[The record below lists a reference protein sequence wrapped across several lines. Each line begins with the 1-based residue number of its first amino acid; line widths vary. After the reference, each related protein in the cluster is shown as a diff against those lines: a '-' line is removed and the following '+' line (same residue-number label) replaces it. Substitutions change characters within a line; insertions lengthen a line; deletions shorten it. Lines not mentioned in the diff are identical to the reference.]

1 MLYKDLL
8 SEAKALEKEFTEAR
22 RYLHAHAEIGF
33 SLPYTTGYVF
43 AKLREFGYTPKQC
56 GRAGIVAEIGKSGGK
71 TVLLRADMDALPMR
85 EETGLPFAAR
95 SGNMHACGHD
105 MHTAMLLLAA
115 KLLRAHENELCG
127 TVKLAFQP
135 AEETLSGAKDMIEG
149 GLLESPSPDAAF
161 MIHVIS
167 GANTPIGSLALP
179 EGGIYAPSADY
190 FDISVTGA
198 SCHGAS
204 PEKGADA
211 LLSAAHIMVALSEI
225 PSRELAIGERAVLT
239 VGKIESGGAENAI
252 SGKTVLSGTM
262 RAYGNVLREK
272 IQCRIGEISKNIAA
286 AFRTEAS
293 VTFKSGCPSLRTD
306 GALCKKI
313 ADYCREILPH
323 EYVLPAELLG
333 SVGGSED
340 FAYIA
345 EKVPSCIASLSAGTG
360 KYPLHH
366 PKVCFD
372 ESVIPIGGAI
382 YANTAVSW
390 LEDNENGAK

>member
-1 MLYKDLL
+1 
-8 SEAKALEKEFTEAR
+8 
-22 RYLHAHAEIGF
+22 
-33 SLPYTTGYVF
+33 
-43 AKLREFGYTPKQC
+43 
-56 GRAGIVAEIGKSGGK
+56 
-71 TVLLRADMDALPMR
+71 
-85 EETGLPFAAR
+85 
-95 SGNMHACGHD
+95 
-105 MHTAMLLLAA
+105 
-115 KLLRAHENELCG
+115 
-127 TVKLAFQP
+127 
-135 AEETLSGAKDMIEG
+135 
-149 GLLESPSPDAAF
+149 
-161 MIHVIS
+161 
-167 GANTPIGSLALP
+167 
-179 EGGIYAPSADY
+179 
-190 FDISVTGA
+190 
-198 SCHGAS
+198 
-204 PEKGADA
+204 
-211 LLSAAHIMVALSEI
+211 
-225 PSRELAIGERAVLT
+225 
-239 VGKIESGGAENAI
+239 
-252 SGKTVLSGTM
+252 M

-313 ADYCREILPH
+313 ANYCREILPH

-345 EKVPSCIASLSAGTG
+345 EKVPSCIASLSAGMG